1 MNPIQAV
8 SQDDQNVV
16 ELSESPGRRLRVLRQ
31 SKGWEIERI
40 ASQLHL
46 RPHLVEALEQ
56 DRFHE
61 LPGPVFVMGYLRNYA
76 RLLGIDPE
84 PLIGAYRAANP
95 SQEPRVPWIS
105 GSPKPE
111 VGSSHILVRL
121 VSLGLILAVIGML
134 VLWWQNR
141 LEPTDEP
148 ALGLESPAG
157 LPLLPRDELI
167 DGGRPLEEPE
177 TAEVLPGPD
186 DSGAQPDPRDQADPR
201 DQELLTATAETPDS
215 ASPSPL
221 IPPTEAVAPPGEVA
235 GPGPLSAEPPGE
247 STSAATPRGPET
259 AAELPATES
268 KMPEVALS
276 FSGTSWIDVR
286 DAAGKVIL
294 TGEMRKGDRRVLK
307 GDPPYSFVIGNA
319 KAAAVTVDNRPLDL
333 STRGR
338 GGVARFKLDPGN
350 PE

>member
-8 SQDDQNVV
+8 SSDDQNVV

-31 SKGWEIERI
+31 SKGWEIERV

-46 RPHLVEALEQ
+46 RPHLVEAIEQ

-95 SQEPRVPWIS
+95 EPESRAPWVNRS
-105 GSPKPE
+105 SAPKPE
-111 VGSSHILVRL
+111 IGSGHILVRL

-141 LEPTDEP
+141 PEPLPEP
-148 ALGLESPAG
+148 SLGLESPD
-157 LPLLPRDELI
+157 LPLAETEELVAEGLTLEDPEAVEPLPEPP
-167 DGGRPLEEPE
+167 DGEAGSAALALPAPQGAGNAPDPTLSTVTQPPQQSAAPSAAFAEPGTE
-177 TAEVLPGPD
+177 PAMPAAAADAAPESPP
-186 DSGAQPDPRDQADPR
+186 AQPR
-201 DQELLTATAETPDS
+201 
-215 ASPSPL
+215 
-221 IPPTEAVAPPGEVA
+221 V
-235 GPGPLSAEPPGE
+235 
-247 STSAATPRGPET
+247 
-259 AAELPATES
+259 
-268 KMPEVALS
+268 PEVVLT

-294 TGEMRKGDRRVLK
+294 TGEMRKGDRRVLT
-307 GDPPYSFVIGNA
+307 GADTPYSFVIGNA
-319 KAAAVTVDNRPLDL
+319 KAAALTVGGKSLDL
-333 STRGR
+333 STRSR
-338 GGVARFKLDPGN
+338 SGVARFKLDPSN